1 MGRHT
6 STFAVYRSLGGC
18 RQGHFDPRRQLR
30 LALAIMI
37 ERGMRS
43 EPVTHVTAPHRSSGY
58 GRDGAFSSV
67 ARSAMI
73 VSVAIAYALISCL
86 FMLVGYV
93 TTTRDRLHLALSI
106 LASALWPVSILVVA
120 SYVCGLRL
128 AGIPFGQSGAAGERE
143 GAS

>member
-1 MGRHT
+1 
-6 STFAVYRSLGGC
+6 
-18 RQGHFDPRRQLR
+18 
-30 LALAIMI
+30 
-37 ERGMRS
+37 
-43 EPVTHVTAPHRSSGY
+43 
-58 GRDGAFSSV
+58 
-67 ARSAMI
+67 MI

-128 AGIPFGQSGAAGERE
+128 AGIWSRRSGSSGERE
-143 GAS
+143 GASESIAACSPDDIVRRIRQPATHRAAN